1 MKKHIAILT
10 ALASTLILTS
20 ANAEYGV
27 TTGGHIHREFHKQ
40 TIEKQTFKTEEKS
53 STSSSSSKFKVKG
66 ITEPVDKDDLLI
78 DVREKSELA
87 EYKNTKVDNDT
98 TFYENGILAKV
109 RKEKLWGIFGTDE
122 TITLKPEY
130 KKLTA
135 EKGGFFLAQ
144 NSKKDEKYIDKN
156 GKEISNEEAKKILR
170 REKGI
175 LGYKEGNLYGFKNG
189 DGKVI
194 ISPRYKK
201 VLTKFSEGIAF
212 VIDENGSNIAIDENG
227 TKLFNN
233 KYKDIESYKYGVAE
247 YHRKVNA
254 VKARTW
260 LGVLITSALNDIPED
275 DLVDRN
281 TYKEVKRGFIDKSG
295 NIVIDSKNDKVY
307 PMTKYG
313 TFVINKGETKFVN
326 THGNTIFRGKNLKVD
341 SISTDDGYAVLKDKE
356 FDTVGILDMKSG
368 NFTTG
373 SDYDKIILLGQNR
386 AIAKWE
392 GTRAYID
399 ASTGEE
405 ILTLSE
411 NVHIKQFGN
420 TPYTWICKRG
430 EFFAIID
437 TKGNIIHK
445 EKEIE
450 NAKIFKNG
458 YAPAKKNGKWGI
470 INTEGIWVLS
480 PNYDEI
486 EMM

>member
-1 MKKHIAILT
+1 M
-10 ALASTLILTS
+10 
-20 ANAEYGV
+20 
-27 TTGGHIHREFHKQ
+27 
-40 TIEKQTFKTEEKS
+40 
-53 STSSSSSKFKVKG
+53 
-66 ITEPVDKDDLLI
+66 
-78 DVREKSELA
+78 
-87 EYKNTKVDNDT
+87 
-98 TFYENGILAKV
+98 
-109 RKEKLWGIFGTDE
+109 
-122 TITLKPEY
+122 
-130 KKLTA
+130 
-135 EKGGFFLAQ
+135 
-144 NSKKDEKYIDKN
+144 
-156 GKEISNEEAKKILR
+156 
-170 REKGI
+170 
-175 LGYKEGNLYGFKNG
+175 
-189 DGKVI
+189 
-194 ISPRYKK
+194 
-201 VLTKFSEGIAF
+201 
-212 VIDENGSNIAIDENG
+212 
-227 TKLFNN
+227 
-233 KYKDIESYKYGVAE
+233 
-247 YHRKVNA
+247 
-254 VKARTW
+254 
-260 LGVLITSALNDIPED
+260 
-275 DLVDRN
+275 VDRN

-313 TFVINKGETKFVN
+313 TFVINKGETKFVD

-392 GTRAYID
+392 ETKAYID

-470 INTEGIWVLS
+470 INAEGIWVLS